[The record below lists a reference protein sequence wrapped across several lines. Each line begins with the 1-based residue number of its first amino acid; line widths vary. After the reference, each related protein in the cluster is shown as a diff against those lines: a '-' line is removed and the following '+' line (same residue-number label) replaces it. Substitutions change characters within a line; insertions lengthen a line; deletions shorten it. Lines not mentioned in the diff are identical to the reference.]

1 MRQILR
7 ARQGVVTRLF
17 PHNANRQALKTARA
31 LLVAPSGLSPAAG
44 VIAGSAVGVAITP
57 VQFTLA
63 AGGLPVHFE
72 IASGL
77 RLFVGLNLNGL
88 PNGVTLSDT
97 GLLSGTPGVGQA
109 GTYNFTVRAFNL
121 TGAVQANYSMVIT

>member
-44 VIAGSAVGVAITP
+44 ALAGASVGVAYTP
-57 VQFTLA
+57 IQFTVA
-63 AGGLPVHFE
+63 AGGLPVHFV
-72 IASGL
+72 IASGFYQGIGTDFNAL
-77 RLFVGLNLNGL
+77 PRGL
-88 PNGVTLSDT
+88 TITDA
-97 GLLSGTPGVGQA
+97 GLLSGTPAALTA
-109 GTYNFTVRAFNL
+109 GTYNFTVRAFNMS
-121 TGAVQANYSMVIT
+121 GAVQANYSMVIT